1 MRPEDIKQMIEYGLP
16 GARVSVTGDGHHFEA
31 VVVARGFSGKGM
43 VQRHQIV
50 YRTPGAKLGNEIDAL
65 SLRTLAPDE

>member
-1 MRPEDIKQMIEYGLP
+1 
-16 GARVSVTGDGHHFEA
+16 
-31 VVVARGFSGKGM
+31 M

-50 YRTPGAKLGNEIDAL
+50 YRTLGAKLGNEIHAL

>member
-16 GARVSVTGDGHHFEA
+16 GARVSVTGDGHHFEPVGVTREFA
-31 VVVARGFSGKGM
+31 GKGM

-50 YRTPGAKLGNEIDAL
+50 YRTLGAKLGNEIHAL